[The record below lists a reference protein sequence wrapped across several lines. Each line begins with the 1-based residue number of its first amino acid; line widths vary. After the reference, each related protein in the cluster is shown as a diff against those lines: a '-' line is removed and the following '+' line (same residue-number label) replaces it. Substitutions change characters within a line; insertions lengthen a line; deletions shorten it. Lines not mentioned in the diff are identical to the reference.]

1 MYRFAV
7 CNVTWILFFLG
18 ENLISNG
25 HYAEHEIQARLDGL
39 DSLWKQLQDSSLLKK
54 ERLHDAYQ
62 VQYRPFNIELIL
74 FVSTLLST
82 MLNHNY
88 LNSWEYPNA

>member
-1 MYRFAV
+1 MLYKYAV
-7 CNVTWILFFLG
+7 CNIIYIYFFFLG

-62 VQYRPFNIELIL
+62 VQYHPFNIQLIV
-74 FVSTLLST
+74 FVSAILS
-82 MLNHNY
+82 
-88 LNSWEYPNA
+88 NSGEYPNA